1 MTVVRKPVDP
11 GQDVQASQH
20 GLYRFVPLVSRRD
33 RPLSADRDRPS
44 VVVTAATRVFV
55 SRGSFL
61 IAVNRTDRPRP
72 RCAWQ

>member
-20 GLYRFVPLVSRRD
+20 GLYRFVPLVSR
-33 RPLSADRDRPS
+33 RDRPS